1 VGFAFD
7 DAIAVTSI
15 SDNQFSANV
24 RAGWDIRGN
33 ANGGY
38 VLALVGSAMRQAAQ
52 GREPVTITAHYLAPL
67 TAGTVEINT
76 EVIKQG
82 KRFTTVVATVRQGDR
97 DAIRTI
103 GAFGESFDPTDG
115 LFHIAGA
122 PPALPTFEDCPQ
134 RNSGS
139 EDFPVGLMDHVDVR
153 LHPDDVGFVR
163 GLVSGNALVR
173 GWFAFPDHR
182 PIDTLATLL
191 ATDAFP
197 PAMFN
202 LTGAPGW
209 VPTIELTAHIRARP
223 APGPLRCQFVSRFV
237 QGGMFEEDGELW
249 DSRGVL
255 VCQSRQLGLVP
266 RL

>member
-67 TAGTVEINT
+67 TAGKVRINT

-82 KRFTTVVATVRQGDR
+82 KRFTTVIATIRQGER
-97 DAIRTI
+97 DAVRVI
-103 GAFGESFDPTDG
+103 GAFGEYAMPTDG
-115 LFHIAGA
+115 LLHTAGE
-122 PPALPTFEDCPQ
+122 PPVLP
-134 RNSGS
+134 
-139 EDFPVGLMDHVDVR
+139 DFADSARYMAMDADFQPAFVGRVDVR
-153 LHPDDVGFVR
+153 LHPDDSGFDR
-163 GLVSGNALVR
+163 GHPSGTALVR
-173 GWFAFPDHR
+173 GWFSFPDGR
-182 PIDTLATLL
+182 PMDASAMLL
-191 ATDAFP
+191 AADSFP
-197 PAMFN
+197 PAIFN
-202 LTGAPGW
+202 LTGTPDR
-209 VPTIELTAHIRARP
+209 VPTIELTVHVRARP
-223 APGPLRCQFVSRFV
+223 APGPLRCQFASRFV